1 MNMILSH
8 ENIVKVNDKNY
19 KAGIKMKE
27 KIEELLKNMSF
38 WSRLQEEE
46 QTILIQNTKI
56 LDYQA
61 GDAVY
66 SGGTQCLGMM
76 LVLQGTLRTYLL
88 SDEGKEITIYRLR
101 QGDVCVLAA
110 SCILSAITFDVEME
124 AQTDASLLLIP
135 AWILSKLQDENVYVE
150 NFIYKEAAK
159 RFSDVVEALQQMMFL
174 SLTQRVVSFLL
185 DESAKQN
192 TSSIIMTHEEIAKT
206 IGSAREAVSRIL
218 KQLVKG
224 GYISLNRGEIKI
236 EEKAKLY
243 QLL

>member
-1 MNMILSH
+1 MILSH

-46 QTILIQNTKI
+46 QTILLQNAKI
-56 LDYQA
+56 LDYKA

-124 AQTDASLLLIP
+124 AQTDASLLLLP
-135 AWILSKLQDENVYVE
+135 AWVLSKLQDENVYVE
-150 NFIYKEAAK
+150 NYIYKEAAK

-174 SLTQRVVSFLL
+174 SLTQRVASFLL

>member
-46 QTILIQNTKI
+46 QTILLQNAKI
-56 LDYQA
+56 LDYKA

-124 AQTDASLLLIP
+124 AQTDASLLLLP
-135 AWILSKLQDENVYVE
+135 AWVLSKLQDENVYVE
-150 NFIYKEAAK
+150 NYIYKEAAK

-174 SLTQRVVSFLL
+174 SLTQRVASFLL

-236 EEKAKLY
+236 EEKAK
-243 QLL
+243 

>member
-27 KIEELLKNMSF
+27 KIEELLKKMSF

-46 QTILIQNTKI
+46 QTILIQNAKI
-56 LDYQA
+56 LDYKA

-124 AQTDASLLLIP
+124 AQTDASLLLLP
-135 AWILSKLQDENVYVE
+135 AWVLSKLQDENVYVE
-150 NFIYKEAAK
+150 NYIYKEAAK

-174 SLTQRVVSFLL
+174 SLTQRVASFLL

-218 KQLVKG
+218 KQLAKG

>member
-46 QTILIQNTKI
+46 QTILIQNAKI
-56 LDYQA
+56 LDYKA

-124 AQTDASLLLIP
+124 AQTDASLLL
-135 AWILSKLQDENVYVE
+135 L
-150 NFIYKEAAK
+150 
-159 RFSDVVEALQQMMFL
+159 L
-174 SLTQRVVSFLL
+174 SL
-185 DESAKQN
+185 
-192 TSSIIMTHEEIAKT
+192 IHI
-206 IGSAREAVSRIL
+206 
-218 KQLVKG
+218 
-224 GYISLNRGEIKI
+224 
-236 EEKAKLY
+236 
-243 QLL
+243 

>member
-46 QTILIQNTKI
+46 QTILIQNAKI
-56 LDYQA
+56 LDYKA

-124 AQTDASLLLIP
+124 AQTDASLLLLP
-135 AWILSKLQDENVYVE
+135 AWVLSKLQDENVYVE
-150 NFIYKEAAK
+150 NYIYKEAAK

-174 SLTQRVVSFLL
+174 SLTQRVASFLL

-218 KQLVKG
+218 KQLAKG

>member
-1 MNMILSH
+1 M
-8 ENIVKVNDKNY
+8 
-19 KAGIKMKE
+19 KMKE
-27 KIEELLKNMSF
+27 KIEELLKNLSF
-38 WSRLQEEE
+38 WNRLQESERE
-46 QTILIQNTKI
+46 LVVQNSKI
-56 LDYQA
+56 MEYQA

-76 LVLQGTLRTYLL
+76 MVLEGTLRTYLL
-88 SDEGKEITIYRLR
+88 SDEGKEVTIYRLR

-124 AQTDASLLLIP
+124 AQTDTRLLLVP
-135 AWILSKLQDENVYVE
+135 AWVLSKLQDENVYVE

-174 SLTQRVVSFLL
+174 SLTQRVASFLL
-185 DESAKQN
+185 EQN
-192 TSSIIMTHEEIAKT
+192 TYSITMTHEEIAKT

-218 KQLVKG
+218 KQLAKG

-236 EEKAKLY
+236 EEKARLY

>member
-1 MNMILSH
+1 MILSH

-46 QTILIQNTKI
+46 QTILIQNAKI
-56 LDYQA
+56 LDYKA

-124 AQTDASLLLIP
+124 AQTDASLLLLP
-135 AWILSKLQDENVYVE
+135 AWVLSKLQDENVYVE
-150 NFIYKEAAK
+150 NYIYKEAAK

-174 SLTQRVVSFLL
+174 SLTQRVASFLL

-218 KQLVKG
+218 KQLAKG

>member
-46 QTILIQNTKI
+46 QTILIQNAKI
-56 LDYQA
+56 LDYKA

-135 AWILSKLQDENVYVE
+135 AWVLSKLQDENVYVE
-150 NFIYKEAAK
+150 NYIYKEAAK

-174 SLTQRVVSFLL
+174 SLTQRVASFLL

-218 KQLVKG
+218 KQLAKG

>member
-1 MNMILSH
+1 M
-8 ENIVKVNDKNY
+8 
-19 KAGIKMKE
+19 KMKE

-46 QTILIQNTKI
+46 QTILIQNAKI
-56 LDYQA
+56 LDYKA

-124 AQTDASLLLIP
+124 AQTDASLLLLP
-135 AWILSKLQDENVYVE
+135 AWVLSKLQDENVYVE
-150 NFIYKEAAK
+150 NYIYKEATK

-174 SLTQRVVSFLL
+174 SLTQRVASFLL

-218 KQLVKG
+218 KQLAKG

>member
-1 MNMILSH
+1 MNMILFH

-46 QTILIQNTKI
+46 QTILIQNAKI
-56 LDYQA
+56 LDYKA

-124 AQTDASLLLIP
+124 AQTDASLLLLP
-135 AWILSKLQDENVYVE
+135 AWVLSKLQDENVYVE
-150 NFIYKEAAK
+150 NYIYKEAAK

-174 SLTQRVVSFLL
+174 SLTQRVASFLL

-218 KQLVKG
+218 KQLAKG

>member
-46 QTILIQNTKI
+46 QTILIQNAKI

-135 AWILSKLQDENVYVE
+135 AWILSKLQDENVHVE

>member
-46 QTILIQNTKI
+46 QTILIQNAKI

-124 AQTDASLLLIP
+124 AQTDASLLLLP
-135 AWILSKLQDENVYVE
+135 AWVLSKLQDENVYVE
-150 NFIYKEAAK
+150 NYIYKEAAK

-174 SLTQRVVSFLL
+174 SLTQRVASFLL

-218 KQLVKG
+218 KQLAKG

>member
-1 MNMILSH
+1 M
-8 ENIVKVNDKNY
+8 
-19 KAGIKMKE
+19 KMKE
-27 KIEELLKNMSF
+27 KIEELLKNLSF
-38 WSRLQEEE
+38 WNRLQESERE
-46 QTILIQNTKI
+46 LVVQNSKI
-56 LDYQA
+56 MEYQA

-76 LVLQGTLRTYLL
+76 MVLEGTLRTYLL
-88 SDEGKEITIYRLR
+88 SDEGKEVTIYRLR

-124 AQTDASLLLIP
+124 AQTDTHLLLVP
-135 AWILSKLQDENVYVE
+135 AWVLSKLQDENVYVE

-174 SLTQRVVSFLL
+174 SLTQRVASFLL

-192 TSSIIMTHEEIAKT
+192 TYSITMTHEEIAKT

-218 KQLVKG
+218 KQLAKG

-236 EEKAKLY
+236 EEKARLY

>member
-46 QTILIQNTKI
+46 QTILLQNAKI
-56 LDYQA
+56 LDYKA

-124 AQTDASLLLIP
+124 AQTDASLLLLP
-135 AWILSKLQDENVYVE
+135 AWVLSKLQDENVYVE
-150 NFIYKEAAK
+150 NYIYKEAAK

-174 SLTQRVVSFLL
+174 SLTQRVASFLL

>member
-1 MNMILSH
+1 M
-8 ENIVKVNDKNY
+8 
-19 KAGIKMKE
+19 KMKE
-27 KIEELLKNMSF
+27 KIEELLKNLSF
-38 WSRLQEEE
+38 WNRLQESERE
-46 QTILIQNTKI
+46 LCGTNSKI
-56 LDYQA
+56 MEYQA

-76 LVLQGTLRTYLL
+76 MVLEGTLRTYLL
-88 SDEGKEITIYRLR
+88 SDEGKEVTIYIVVSPGRCLRGWRLP
-101 QGDVCVLAA
+101 VF
-110 SCILSAITFDVEME
+110 LSAITFDVEME
-124 AQTDASLLLIP
+124 AQTDTRLLLVP
-135 AWILSKLQDENVYVE
+135 AWVLSKLQDENVYVE

-174 SLTQRVVSFLL
+174 SLTQRVASFLL

-192 TSSIIMTHEEIAKT
+192 TYSITMTHEEIAKT

-218 KQLVKG
+218 KQLAKG

-236 EEKAKLY
+236 EEKARLY

>member
-8 ENIVKVNDKNY
+8 ENIVRVNDKNY

-46 QTILIQNTKI
+46 QTILIQNAKI
-56 LDYQA
+56 LDYKA

-124 AQTDASLLLIP
+124 AQTDASLLLLP
-135 AWILSKLQDENVYVE
+135 AWVLSKLQDENVYVE
-150 NFIYKEAAK
+150 NYIYKEAAK

-174 SLTQRVVSFLL
+174 SLTQRVASFLL

-218 KQLVKG
+218 KQLAKG

>member
-1 MNMILSH
+1 MILSH

-46 QTILIQNTKI
+46 QTILIQNAKI
-56 LDYQA
+56 LDYKA

-124 AQTDASLLLIP
+124 AQTDASLLLLP
-135 AWILSKLQDENVYVE
+135 AWVLSKLQDENVYVE
-150 NFIYKEAAK
+150 NYIYKEAAK

-174 SLTQRVVSFLL
+174 SLTQRVASFLL

>member
-19 KAGIKMKE
+19 KAGIKMKG

-46 QTILIQNTKI
+46 QTILIQNAKI
-56 LDYQA
+56 LDYKA

-124 AQTDASLLLIP
+124 AQTDASLLLLP
-135 AWILSKLQDENVYVE
+135 AWVLSKLQDENVYVE
-150 NFIYKEAAK
+150 NYIYKEAAK

-174 SLTQRVVSFLL
+174 SLTQRVASFLL

-218 KQLVKG
+218 KQLAKG

>member
-46 QTILIQNTKI
+46 QTILIQNAKI
-56 LDYQA
+56 LDYKA

-110 SCILSAITFDVEME
+110 SCILSVITFDVEME
-124 AQTDASLLLIP
+124 AQTDASLLLLP
-135 AWILSKLQDENVYVE
+135 AWVLSKLQDENVYVE
-150 NFIYKEAAK
+150 NYIYKEAAK

-174 SLTQRVVSFLL
+174 SLTQRVASFLL

-218 KQLVKG
+218 KQLAKG

>member
-1 MNMILSH
+1 MILSH

-27 KIEELLKNMSF
+27 KIEELLKKMSF

-46 QTILIQNTKI
+46 QTILIQNAKI
-56 LDYQA
+56 LDYKA

-124 AQTDASLLLIP
+124 AQTDASLLLLP
-135 AWILSKLQDENVYVE
+135 AWVLSKLQDENVYVE
-150 NFIYKEAAK
+150 NYIYKEAAK

-174 SLTQRVVSFLL
+174 SLTQRVASFLL

-218 KQLVKG
+218 KQLAKG

>member
-1 MNMILSH
+1 MILSH

-46 QTILIQNTKI
+46 QTILIQNAKI
-56 LDYQA
+56 LDYKA

-135 AWILSKLQDENVYVE
+135 AWVLSKLQDENVYVE
-150 NFIYKEAAK
+150 NYIYKEAAK

-174 SLTQRVVSFLL
+174 SLTQRVASFLL

-218 KQLVKG
+218 KQLAKG

>member
-46 QTILIQNTKI
+46 QTILIQNAKI
-56 LDYQA
+56 LDYKA
-61 GDAVY
+61 GDSVY
-66 SGGTQCLGMM
+66 SGGTQCLGMI

-124 AQTDASLLLIP
+124 AQTDASLLLLP
-135 AWILSKLQDENVYVE
+135 AWVLSKLQDENVYVE
-150 NFIYKEAAK
+150 NYIYKEAAK

-174 SLTQRVVSFLL
+174 SLTQRVASFLL

-218 KQLVKG
+218 KQLAKG

>member
-46 QTILIQNTKI
+46 QTILIQNAKI
-56 LDYQA
+56 LDYKA

-124 AQTDASLLLIP
+124 AQTDASLLLLP
-135 AWILSKLQDENVYVE
+135 AWVLSKLQDENVYVE
-150 NFIYKEAAK
+150 NYIYKEAAK

-174 SLTQRVVSFLL
+174 SLTQRVASFLL

>member
-46 QTILIQNTKI
+46 QTILIQNAKI

-236 EEKAKLY
+236 EEKTKLY

>member
-1 MNMILSH
+1 MILSH

-46 QTILIQNTKI
+46 QTILIQNAKI

-124 AQTDASLLLIP
+124 AQTDASLLLLP
-135 AWILSKLQDENVYVE
+135 AWVLSKLQDENVYVE
-150 NFIYKEAAK
+150 NYIYKEAAK

-174 SLTQRVVSFLL
+174 SLTQRVASFLL

-218 KQLVKG
+218 KQLAKG